1 MKISSVSFSKI
12 VLVASLALASA
23 CGGFQLDP
31 VTPTA
36 AASAVRPIGQVTVVV
51 APGMNEDQR
60 EVCEKKGIAAEM
72 QRVLAQ
78 SLGATGAPSDPR
90 VEVVIGS
97 IRYAAFGPTRMH
109 TDTRVVAPDG
119 SVLRQFES
127 DSTSIRSKAIGRVAQ
142 DIVQKVADAI

>member
-12 VLVASLALASA
+12 VLVVSLALASA

-31 VTPTA
+31 VTPA
-36 AASAVRPIGQVTVVV
+36 AASDSVRPIGQVTV
-51 APGMNEDQR
+51 ALSPGMEEDQR
-60 EVCEKKGIAAEM
+60 EVCEKKGVAAEM

-78 SLGATGAPSDPR
+78 SLGATGSPNDAR

-97 IRYAAFGPTRMH
+97 IRHAAFGPSRMH

-119 SVLRQFES
+119 SVLEQFES

-142 DIVQKVADAI
+142 DIVRQVADAI